1 MTADF
6 APKQPVKKPTKF
18 NVGHFLGIGLLSF
31 LINTSPHFVIIV
43 FYASGYWAI
52 IGFIVQV
59 ILIVI
64 TAIIL
69 VILVITKK
77 INFTNV
83 ISYAIGAIVNFAS
96 IVVVFFLLIS
106 GSSVVHLAAT
116 TGQPFVLEAL
126 ARQNSDIN
134 SSNNFG
140 QTPLDIAMSQG
151 NEKTVETL
159 LKLGAKFDNEDILIA
174 VRAGRID
181 ILKHF
186 QEAGANFNDSE
197 FYDSP
202 LYAAIDSG
210 NIEVV
215 QFLIQT
221 GRGIKYDDALARAV
235 SDNQTEI
242 AALLIKA
249 GADVNK
255 LDENK
260 QSYLFN
266 AVYNNCAE
274 NSCVEM
280 VDLLLNSGADI
291 DQVSSTGMTPVM
303 EAIDRGSV
311 KMMQL
316 FINKGFNVNKRFPNG
331 ETPLQYAT
339 RVGQP
344 EIVALLKQAGA
355 KH

>member
-6 APKQPVKKPTKF
+6 APKQPVKKPSKF
-18 NVGHFLGIGLLSF
+18 NVGHFLRIGLLSF
-31 LINTSPHFVIIV
+31 VINTIPHILIV
-43 FYASGYWAI
+43 ALYFSLYGI
-52 IGFIVQV
+52 LIGFILEV

-77 INFTNV
+77 FNFINL
-83 ISYAIGAIVNFAS
+83 ISYAIGAIVNFYS
-96 IVVVFFLLIS
+96 IVFVFYLLIS
-106 GSSVVHLAAT
+106 GSGVVHLAAA

-134 SSNNFG
+134 SPNRWG
-140 QTPLDIAMSQG
+140 ETPLDIATSQG
-151 NEKTVETL
+151 HEKTVETL
-159 LKLGAKFDNEDILIA
+159 LRLGAKIDNEAILIA
-174 VRAGRID
+174 ARVGRID
-181 ILKHF
+181 ILKRF
-186 QEAGANFNDSE
+186 QEAGANFNDPE
-197 FYDSP
+197 FYDSR
-202 LYAAIDSG
+202 LLCAAVDSG

-215 QFLIQT
+215 QFVMQT

-235 SDNQTEI
+235 SHNQTEI

-266 AVYNNCAE
+266 ALGNLNIE
-274 NSCVEM
+274 IEM
-280 VDLLLNSGADI
+280 VDLLLNSGADM
-291 DQVSSTGMTPVM
+291 DYASSDGMTPVM
-303 EAIDRGSV
+303 EAIDQGDV

-339 RVGQP
+339 GKEQP